1 MQLKKKNRFLK
12 IPGKFNNV
20 NMDGNSHNHKQIGQE
35 CLEKGSCDYG
45 CYAYS
50 LYGFTKKIDY
60 IGGLVQRLIDTFEV

>member
-1 MQLKKKNRFLK
+1 
-12 IPGKFNNV
+12 
-20 NMDGNSHNHKQIGQE
+20 MDGNSHNHKQIGQE